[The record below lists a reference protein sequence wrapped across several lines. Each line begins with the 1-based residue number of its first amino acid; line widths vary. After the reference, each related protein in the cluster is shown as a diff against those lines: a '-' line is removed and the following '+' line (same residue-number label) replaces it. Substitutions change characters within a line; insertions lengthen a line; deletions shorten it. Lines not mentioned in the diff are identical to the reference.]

1 MCCLVKF
8 QRQKVLVFSCFLLCS
23 FVLCFIFCVDF
34 SMSRIFVFPLCSLS
48 VLINSASSRV
58 SSLCVEVLCY
68 LFIFVLSWGN
78 VYMCVA
84 LCSRFL
90 IDRGADLSLVNNDG
104 DLAIDIA
111 DSDEMEMLLQQE
123 IESKGKCEASDKQLL
138 YVTLN
143 LSSSYE
149 FVSLC

>member
-1 MCCLVKF
+1 M
-8 QRQKVLVFSCFLLCS
+8 
-23 FVLCFIFCVDF
+23 
-34 SMSRIFVFPLCSLS
+34 FPLCSLF
-48 VLINSASSRV
+48 VLINSLSSRV
-58 SSLCVEVLCY
+58 SSFCVEVLCY
-68 LFIFVLSWGN
+68 LFIFILSWGN

-123 IESKGKCEASDKQLL
+123 IESRGKCEVFAIQLL
-138 YVTLN
+138 YISLN
-143 LSSSYE
+143 LLCSYE
-149 FVSLC
+149 FVSLHVKFFLHFNLCLFMIIFLFILKYIVLHLFLFI